1 MIRANGFTIA
11 LAFTALL
18 LVGLCTGWLTGAWG

>member
-11 LAFTALL
+11 LAFMAL
-18 LVGLCTGWLTGAWG
+18 VFVAVYGWLTGAWR

>member
-11 LAFTALL
+11 LAFMALVF
-18 LVGLCTGWLTGAWG
+18 VGVYGWLTGAWR